1 MIRWILNRQARAFG
15 QRYEYDTAYMHDVI
29 NTSPKAGLRMAA
41 FPYATGFRGPPVAGE
56 IMAGAMLASTLDGD
70 CGPCAQLVVNM
81 VTQAGGNPAKLRL
94 CTEGRDAEAGD
105 VGLGFRFA
113 KAAISGDPVV
123 DDLRDE
129 IEARFGKEAVVAVSF
144 AAATGRWYPV
154 FKRGLGHGA
163 ACTQLQIGDVPVTV
177 RKVS

>member
-1 MIRWILNRQARAFG
+1 MVAWFLNRQARAFG
-15 QRYEYDTAYMHDVI
+15 KRYDYDTAYMHDVI

-41 FPYATGFRGPPVAGE
+41 FPYATGFRGPPAAGE
-56 IMAGAMLASTLDGD
+56 VMAGAMLASTLDGD

-81 VTQAGGNPAKLRL
+81 VMQAGGNPAQLQL
-94 CTEGRDAEAGD
+94 CAEGRDAEAAD

-113 KAAISGDPVV
+113 KAAIPGDPVA
-123 DDLRDE
+123 DDLREE
-129 IEARFGKEAVVAVSF
+129 IEAQFGKEAVVAASF

-154 FKRGLGHGA
+154 FKRGLGHGK
-163 ACTQLQIGDVPVTV
+163 ACTRLQFGDAPVEV